1 MEKLGYAHV
10 AWVNACNR
18 IGEENMWSVR
28 LGWVGCR
35 SINFCDD
42 SPFAYILSG
51 AGTFCL
57 GFLRLQGFFTN
68 MRSWNGKRIFP
79 AVSRHKASKA
89 GLHGAYT

>member
-57 GFLRLQGFFTN
+57 GFLRLQRSSQRSDLGMVKGFSCGF
-68 MRSWNGKRIFP
+68 
-79 AVSRHKASKA
+79 
-89 GLHGAYT
+89 